1 MPKVGGTPKPLT
13 RTTTYIDCIEDKSA
27 LTAWKSRMTLVGA
40 SRDPALV
47 ARTKELNPESREGKA
62 ALDELAE
69 RAVSLAGA
77 NRKREYGTHL
87 HTLSE
92 AVDRGEPLPAGT
104 SDRDLADMAAYK
116 MAMVGFDTVAIE
128 RFVVVDELGVGG
140 TFDRLLHY
148 SGPGPDGRHFE
159 GLLIGDLK
167 TGSVQ
172 YGGLKMASQLAVY
185 AHGERYDHTRFP
197 VDGRDKKALAAW
209 RKTPVSADE
218 AATAYA
224 EAGEVSRDWG
234 VIIHLPAG
242 EAQCTLY
249 WANLRI
255 GWEAALLARD
265 IRRMRATRGA
275 LAAFGGS
282 AQRIV

>member
-1 MPKVGGTPKPLT
+1 
-13 RTTTYIDCIEDKSA
+13 
-27 LTAWKSRMTLVGA
+27 MTLVGA
-40 SRDPALV
+40 SREPALV
-47 ARTKELNPESREGKA
+47 ARVKELDPGSREGKA
-62 ALDELAE
+62 ALDELTE

-77 NRKREYGTHL
+77 NRKREHGTHL

-92 AVDRGEPLPAGT
+92 AVDRGEPLPLGA

-116 MAMVGFDTVAIE
+116 MATVGFDTVAIE
-128 RFVVVDELGVGG
+128 QFVVVDELGVGG

-148 SGPGPDGRHFE
+148 SGPGPDGRPFE

-209 RKTPVSADE
+209 RKTVVPAEE
-218 AATAYA
+218 AAAAYT
-224 EAGEVSRDWG
+224 EAPGVSQDWG

-242 EAQCTLY
+242 EARCTLY
-249 WANLRI
+249 WADLRV

-265 IRRMRATRGA
+265 IRRMRSTRGA
-275 LAAFGGS
+275 LAEFGSS
-282 AQRIV
+282 ARRIV

>member
-1 MPKVGGTPKPLT
+1 
-13 RTTTYIDCIEDKSA
+13 
-27 LTAWKSRMTLVGA
+27 MTLVGA

-47 ARTKELNPESREGKA
+47 ARTKELNPDTREGKT
-62 ALDELAE
+62 ALDGLAE
-69 RAVSLAGA
+69 RAVTLAGA
-77 NRKREYGTHL
+77 NRKREHGTHL

-92 AVDRGEPLPAGT
+92 AVDRGEPLPLGT

-116 MAMVGFDTVAIE
+116 LATVGFDTVDIE
-128 RFVVVDELGVGG
+128 QFVVVDELGVGG

-148 SGPGPDGRHFE
+148 SGPGPDGRPFN
-159 GLLIGDLK
+159 GTLIGDLK

-185 AHGERYDHTRFP
+185 AHGERYDHTPFP

-209 RKTPVSADE
+209 RKTPVPADE
-218 AATAYA
+218 AKAAYA
-224 EAGEVSRDWG
+224 EAPEVSRDWG

-242 EAQCTLY
+242 EAECTLY
-249 WANLRI
+249 WADLRI

-275 LAAFGGS
+275 LNEFGS
-282 AQRIV
+282 PARRIV